1 MHAKDRYVP
10 TIVPNA
16 PTINPRKTCQP
27 ESLSILSRLG
37 ATLEEDSRAST
48 TPIGIKLSQTISYA
62 RLAVGNNPAVDNALV
77 VAIAKMGA
85 ETREPNLL
93 LSSKCCPI
101 AAAPV
106 KTANTPSVDAITD
119 ARVLHRCAQRAT
131 GVLVIALNRARRS
144 LRGVARAHAHP
155 AAVRTGTLDGT
166 ISRGGEH

>member
-1 MHAKDRYVP
+1 M
-10 TIVPNA
+10 
-16 PTINPRKTCQP
+16 
-27 ESLSILSRLG
+27 
-37 ATLEEDSRAST
+37 
-48 TPIGIKLSQTISYA
+48 
-62 RLAVGNNPAVDNALV
+62 LAVGNNPAVDNALV

-131 GVLVIALNRARRS
+131 GAFIVALNRERRS
-144 LRGVARAHAHP
+144 HRGVALARAHF
-155 AAVRTGTLDGT
+155 AAARTGTLDGA
-166 ISRGGEH
+166 ISRHGEH